1 MINNSKG
8 VWFFGLAGSG
18 KTFASNIL
26 RKKFHNS
33 FIIDGHEVR
42 KHISFDLGYS
52 FLDREIQ
59 LERLFGLSQ
68 VVLSN
73 KLYPICSSV
82 LMTNKIFEKCKSQNI
97 KVLKIDRSYSQIK
110 KIRKIYALNNNVVGK
125 DIEQPLIN
133 TERIFNDGTF
143 KFEEAIIDLLN
154 IRLGTQSKQSVFQK
168 IHLNNYN

>member
-1 MINNSKG
+1 MINNFKG

-33 FIIDGHEVR
+33 FIIDGQEVR

-68 VVLSN
+68 VVL
-73 KLYPICSSV
+73 
-82 LMTNKIFEKCKSQNI
+82 TRF
-97 KVLKIDRSYSQIK
+97 
-110 KIRKIYALNNNVVGK
+110 
-125 DIEQPLIN
+125 
-133 TERIFNDGTF
+133 
-143 KFEEAIIDLLN
+143 
-154 IRLGTQSKQSVFQK
+154 
-168 IHLNNYN
+168 

>member
-97 KVLKIDRSYSQIK
+97 KVLKIDRSCSQIK
-110 KIRKIYALNNNVVGK
+110 KIRKIYTLNNNVVGK

-154 IRLGTQSKQSVFQK
+154 IRLGAQSKQSVFQN
-168 IHLNNYN
+168 IPLNNYL